1 MIATIHLDL
10 HREAVRLRVWTEADR
25 LVMVSLG
32 QNLGEV
38 VLRLRPDS
46 ATALALALAIARAL
60 RLPTDTGRGG
70 PGAGSPPVSHPFD
83 APPARRPGH
92 GKKVRP

>member
-10 HREAVRLRVWTEADR
+10 HREAVRIRVWTEADR
-25 LVMVSLG
+25 LVMASLG

-46 ATALALALAIARAL
+46 ATEFALAIARAL
-60 RLPTDTGRGG
+60 RLPPDKGRGG
-70 PGAGSPPVSHPFD
+70 PGGDGPPVSH
-83 APPARRPGH
+83 
-92 GKKVRP
+92 